1 MLVNMSMG
9 SKMVSVIV
17 PAYNMQQYLAETL
30 DSILASTYPDFEV
43 VVVDDGSEDGSFQV
57 AQAYEVKDKRVRA
70 FTKPN
75 GGVSTARNMGIS
87 KARGEFI
94 LPVDADNTIE
104 PAFIEKAVEAIVSDP
119 EVRLVAPTSDY
130 FGEKTGLMKLPS
142 FTLSYLARE
151 NSIDNCAL
159 YRKADWERVG
169 GYNSEITTR
178 EDWAFWISILKDG
191 GKVVRLPEVLHH
203 YRARANSKRIVQR
216 CNKYKVIDKLNQ
228 LYPEFFERELN
239 GHLHHMR
246 SWSRTLNTITR
257 IFNQRNVI
265 TAEQYSN
272 LSDEAKALP
281 AYFQFGSGKLIK
293 KDEREEV
300 MELKWKDIDVV
311 AKSFSTPWYTFKRS
325 ETCRMFKELADQDC
339 TPVAYCEE
347 YKFFLLVKSY
357 CVYLKN
363 KKDKVSR

>member
-1 MLVNMSMG
+1 MSM

-17 PAYNMQQYLAETL
+17 PVYNMQQYLAETL

-43 VVVDDGSEDGSFQV
+43 VVVDDGSKDASYQV
-57 AQAYEVKDKRVRA
+57 AQSYEAKDKRVRA
-70 FTKPN
+70 LTKPN
-75 GGVSTARNMGIS
+75 GGVSTARNLGIS
-87 KARGEFI
+87 EAKGEFI

-104 PAFIEKAVEAIVSDP
+104 PNFIEKAVEAIKSDP
-119 EVRLVAPTSDY
+119 EVRVVAPTSDY

-159 YRKADWERVG
+159 YRKTDWERVG
-169 GYNSEITTR
+169 GYNPEITTR

-203 YRARANSKRIVQR
+203 YRARANSKRIAQR

-228 LYPEFFERELN
+228 LHPEFFERELN

-246 SWSRTLNTITR
+246 SWSRTLNKIVR
-257 IFNQRNVI
+257 FFNQRHAI
-265 TAEQYSN
+265 TAQQYSY
-272 LSDEAKALP
+272 LSDEARALP
-281 AYFQFGSGKLIK
+281 AYFHFSSGKLIK
-293 KDEREEV
+293 QGEYEEV
-300 MELKWKDIDVV
+300 MELKWKDLDVV
-311 AKSFSTPWYTFKRS
+311 AKSFSTPWYAFKRS
-325 ETCRMFKELADQDC
+325 ETGRMFKELANQNS

-347 YKFFLLVKSY
+347 YRFFLLVKSY

-363 KKDKVSR
+363 KKDKVAR

>member
-1 MLVNMSMG
+1 MG
-9 SKMVSVIV
+9 KMVSVIV
-17 PAYNMQQYLAETL
+17 PVYNMQQYLAETL
-30 DSILASTYPDFEV
+30 DSILATTYPYFEV
-43 VVVDDGSEDGSFQV
+43 VVVDDGSKDGSYQI
-57 AQAYEVKDKRVRA
+57 AKSYEAKDGRIRA

-75 GGVSTARNMGIS
+75 GGVSTARNLGIS

-104 PAFIEKAVEAIVSDP
+104 PDFIEKAVEVMEKDP
-119 EVRLVAPTSDY
+119 EVKVVAPTSDY

-169 GYNSEITTR
+169 GYNTEITTR
-178 EDWAFWISILKDG
+178 EDWAFWISILKNG
-191 GKVVRLPEVLHH
+191 GKVVRLQEVLHH
-203 YRARANSKRIVQR
+203 YRARANSKRIAQR

-228 LYPEFFERELN
+228 LHPEFFERELN

-246 SWSRTLNTITR
+246 SWSRTLNTLAR
-257 IFNQRNVI
+257 IFNQRNAV
-265 TAEQYSN
+265 TAKQYSH
-272 LSDEAKALP
+272 LSDEARALP
-281 AYFQFGSGKLIK
+281 AYFHFSSGKLIK
-293 KDEREEV
+293 KDGQEEV
-300 MELKWKDIDVV
+300 MELRWKDMDVV

-325 ETCRMFKELADQDC
+325 ETGRMFKELADQDY

-347 YKFFLLVKSY
+347 YKFFLLVRSY